1 MYYSIDAVNAAIP
14 IFSGTATFKQEKYSC
29 ATFANIYHKW
39 LPSAGLYA
47 DLSSLTQP
55 FGLGPA
61 ELVLKGRSYPVH
73 IISISANSDRKT
85 VAVADFAESA
95 VFGSLEIESHLF
107 FNLFNFLGYVGS
119 CIGTSKNTMSWS
131 RDRIEFSLADSI
143 ITIDK
148 RIDYS
153 DRLKELKA
161 LGGYITTHQ
170 GFIENLHGRSQ
181 IMISKRMNCLQY
193 FLAFLNGAW
202 CGPLIV
208 NQNNT
213 FLYYRNTFHS
223 PYEYRHSL
231 VTILN
236 PFPIFNLSMN
246 FSHFY
251 FDKYWSL
258 IIRRLIHTYIVCNDS
273 SQLTVEMGL
282 ALIQTSLESMAYIF
296 LVEVAGASISKRKYE
311 KLSASLRIKY
321 LLEKFRIPTQIP
333 QSLQSLGNT
342 GARLRLNN
350 GPDILTK
357 LRNLLVHPTK
367 KNREEFDAF
376 DATSKIEAWI
386 LAMWY
391 FELCL
396 LHLLGYR
403 GNYCSRVKDNQKR
416 TNERTVPWL

>member
-14 IFSGTATFKQEKYSC
+14 IFSGTATFKQEKYTC
-29 ATFANIYHKW
+29 ATFASIYHKW

-55 FGLGPA
+55 VRLGPA
-61 ELVLKGRSYPVH
+61 ELILKGRSYPVH
-73 IISISANSDRKT
+73 IISISFNSDRKT
-85 VAVADFAESA
+85 IAIADFTEST
-95 VFGSLEIESHLF
+95 VFGSLEIKRPLF

-119 CIGTSKNTMSWS
+119 SIRTSKNTITWS

-148 RIDYS
+148 RTDYP

-170 GFIENLHGRSQ
+170 GYIENLHGRSQ
-181 IMISKRMNCLQY
+181 ILISKRMNCLQY

-208 NQNNT
+208 NQDSA

-223 PYEYRHSL
+223 PYKYRHSL
-231 VTILN
+231 VTVLN
-236 PFPIFNLSMN
+236 PFPIFNLAMN
-246 FSHFY
+246 FSLLY
-251 FDKYWSL
+251 LDKYWSP
-258 IIRRLIHTYIVCNDS
+258 IIRRLVHTYIVCNDS
-273 SQLTVEMGL
+273 SQLTVEMAL
-282 ALIQTSLESMAYIF
+282 ALVQTSLESMAYIF
-296 LVEVAGASISKRKYE
+296 LAEVSGASISKRKYE
-311 KLSASLRIKY
+311 KLAASMRIEF
-321 LLEKFRIPTQIP
+321 LLDKFKIPTQIP

-342 GARLRLNN
+342 ATSLKLNN

-367 KNREEFDAF
+367 KNREEFDTF
-376 DATSKIEAWI
+376 DATSKIEAWA

-403 GNYCSRVKDNQKR
+403 GNYCSRVKDNQKT
-416 TNERTVPWL
+416 TNERAVPWI